1 MNQKT
6 GKIIKLVSIILF
18 GLTSAMN
25 LLGGA
30 GTSCVA
36 FSNNV
41 GYRMAFK
48 NLMDV
53 RWLYQIFVVTTV
65 LIGIIGI
72 WATIKLIKGGPT
84 VYRKAVIVLIV
95 GTLIGA
101 VHYIT
106 SLTLNGKAAPA
117 NVKFYLNLITLL
129 VFLALNLPG
138 IRNKIDFT
146 SGGSGKTEK
155 TAAAGMA
162 AMVIGIIV
170 LTVFD
175 WAAPTH
181 TMNGQNWVY
190 VFYAPLMVSGI
201 TFLVGGLGTL
211 VWSVFSMF
219 NQEIEQKS
227 LELSKSDVH

>member
-1 MNQKT
+1 MDKT
-6 GKIIKLVSIILF
+6 GKLIKLVAIILF

-65 LIGIIGI
+65 LLGIIGI

-84 VYRKAVIVLIV
+84 VYRTALIVLIV

-138 IRNKIDFT
+138 IRKNIDFT
-146 SGGSGKTEK
+146 TGAGSGKNEK

-162 AMVIGIIV
+162 AFVIGIIV

-175 WAAPTH
+175 WAAPSH
-181 TMNGQNWVY
+181 MVEGQNTVY
-190 VFYAPLMVSGI
+190 AFYAPLMISGI

-211 VWSVFSMF
+211 VWSILSIF

-227 LELSKSDVH
+227 LELSKSDIN